1 MKLDDLLMV
10 YDKEKQKFLSS
21 FVGQQEGVPALI
33 HQSKLSWDASLDP
46 ASYFKIID

>member
-33 HQSKLSWDASLDP
+33 HQSKSFMGYHFRPCFMFQDH
-46 ASYFKIID
+46 